1 MSEPRH
7 ALPTVAPDGKP
18 AHHQPGW
25 RTEFPIEVAA
35 DRDLSLRQFLGFLVL
50 TSLAFVFGQLWIGVQ
65 AWLRRRR
72 GQPSGVEVARLAEVP
87 VGGWLRFSY
96 PDPEDVCLLLRP
108 DEPTL
113 LAYNQK
119 CTHLS
124 CAVIPEIAGGRLEC
138 PCHRGVFELA
148 TGRPLAGPPR
158 RPLTRIV
165 LEVRD
170 GVVFAVGEELRTV

>member
-1 MSEPRH
+1 MSQRRQS
-7 ALPTVAPDGKP
+7 LPTVAPDGRP
-18 AHHQPGW
+18 AQQQPGW
-25 RTEFPIEVAA
+25 RAEFPIDAPA

-65 AWLRRRR
+65 SWLRRRR
-72 GQPSGVEVARLAEVP
+72 GHSVSEIARLADVP
-87 VGGWLRFSY
+87 VGGSVRFSY
-96 PDPEDVCLLLRP
+96 PEPEDTCLLLRP
-108 DEPTL
+108 DEQTL

-124 CAVIPEIAGGRLEC
+124 CAVVLDPASCQLRC
-138 PCHRGVFELA
+138 PCHQGIFDLA

-165 LEVRD
+165 LEVRN
-170 GVVFAVGEELRTV
+170 GIVFATGQELRTV